1 LKKYQKSPKK
11 EKELKV
17 IMRFSQTPSPLMD
30 AFFSQD
36 NQDTIQKTIS
46 ANVAVTTGYKVGP
59 QNPADLQAIMGKVY
73 TDLRGDTEKNVGA
86 QVSNM
91 NQSVVTTAIKMVVSG
106 IKSDLFYLND
116 ISKMP
121 VPLDLPTNNSVYG
134 TRLNR

>member
-1 LKKYQKSPKK
+1 
-11 EKELKV
+11 
-17 IMRFSQTPSPLMD
+17 
-30 AFFSQD
+30 
-36 NQDTIQKTIS
+36 
-46 ANVAVTTGYKVGP
+46 
-59 QNPADLQAIMGKVY
+59 MGKIY

-91 NQSVVTTAIKMVVSG
+91 NQSVVTTAIKMIVSG